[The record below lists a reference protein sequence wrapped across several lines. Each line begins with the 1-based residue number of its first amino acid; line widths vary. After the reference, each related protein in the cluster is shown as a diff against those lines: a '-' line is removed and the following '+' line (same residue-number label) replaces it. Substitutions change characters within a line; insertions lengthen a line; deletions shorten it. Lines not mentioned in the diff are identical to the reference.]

1 MKSFVVI
8 ILSTHFSILGF
19 GQSPKFENDT
29 LYTTSGYKIYK
40 GQKLQFGKGSG
51 TNGAFRFVKV
61 ALDNSRSSIFTD
73 KTIVVQKLKD
83 FNISSL
89 GNAYITITS
98 KIEFSDGSKLPVTFD
113 LVFDRAIENFPGLPS
128 ELIVPEEFKK
138 KVIPSIADEISKLYK
153 LYQDSVLTKEEF
165 EKLKKKVIDQ

>member
-1 MKSFVVI
+1 MKSFIFTILI
-8 ILSTHFSILGF
+8 ILTAIF
-19 GQSPKFENDT
+19 GHSQTPKFENDT

-40 GQKLQFGKGSG
+40 GQKLQFSKGTG

-61 ALDNSRSSIFTD
+61 GADNSNSAIFTD

-89 GNAYITITS
+89 GNGYITISS
-98 KIEFSDGSKLPVTFD
+98 KVEFSDGSKLPVSFD
-113 LVFDRAIENFPGLPS
+113 LVFDRAIESFPGLPS

-138 KVIPSIADEISKLYK
+138 KAIFSAADEISKLYK

-165 EKLKKKVIDQ
+165 EKLKKKIIDQ